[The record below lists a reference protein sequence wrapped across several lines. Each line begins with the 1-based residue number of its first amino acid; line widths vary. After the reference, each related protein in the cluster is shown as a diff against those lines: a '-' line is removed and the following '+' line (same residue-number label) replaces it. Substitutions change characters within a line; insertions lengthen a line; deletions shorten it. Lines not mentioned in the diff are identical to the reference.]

1 MGRRGR
7 TWAITTAVLAALGDA
22 ASARANSTGMAGHSG
37 KQGGICNACHSGG
50 TAPTVAFSGPDTVAV
65 GATVTY
71 HFSVE
76 SARAAQRAA
85 GFNVAV
91 SGGQLAILPDQ
102 GEHLIGAELTH
113 TAPKRNT
120 DNLAGWDFTW
130 TAPTTTGPATLFG
143 AGNSVNL
150 NGQNSGDR
158 ASATIFAVMVIEA
171 VTPTPTATPVPP
183 TATAGSTNTPV
194 ATRTRAAT
202 FTPGGPCAGDCN
214 GGGTVTV
221 NELVLGVG
229 IALGTS
235 GTDAC
240 IAMDGNTDGQVAIS
254 ELIAAVA
261 SLLDGCP

>member
-7 TWAITTAVLAALGDA
+7 TWAIIAVVLAALGDA
-22 ASARANSTGMAGHSG
+22 ASAHASAFGLIGHSG
-37 KQGGICNACHSGG
+37 KQGAICNECHGGG

-91 SGGQLAILPDQ
+91 SGGQLVILPDQ
-102 GEHLIGAELTH
+102 GEQLIGAELTH
-113 TAPKRNT
+113 TAPKPNT
-120 DNLAGWDFTW
+120 DNVAGWDFSW
-130 TAPTTTGPATLFG
+130 TAPTTSGPATLFG

-158 ASATIFAVMVIEA
+158 ASATTFAVMVVEA

-183 TATAGSTNTPV
+183 GSTNTPV
-194 ATRTRAAT
+194 ATRTRG
-202 FTPGGPCAGDCN
+202 TPGGPCAGDCN
-214 GGGTVTV
+214 SDGTVAV
-221 NELVLGVG
+221 NELVLGVSV
-229 IALGTS
+229 ALGTS
-235 GTDAC
+235 GTDVC
-240 IAMDGNTDGQVAIS
+240 VAMDGNTDGQVAIS